1 MAVRPL
7 LRLARLSGGPC
18 CQPGAA
24 AAVSPRHVVLR
35 SRSAWGS
42 GRRRSSSAWGSGRRA
57 FSTDDDGGDGAAAAA
72 AAAAAE
78 EEEETVKKSNRE
90 LDREGTHMP
99 PPCEAWNLN
108 CPTWQSIDRDN
119 TLITPSDPDDPDDYS
134 RIVILED
141 YETDHKSLHLGRMD
155 DAAKYEM
162 FRRHREDPEGKW
174 TVERLAA
181 TYGISQP
188 RTQAILLLKT
198 WEEAERA
205 EGRVT
210 EEDDAREAAVHEA
223 HVAAVAKLLDQ
234 QQGGASSS
242 SYSSS
247 YSSGGRRG
255 GRGADADADLNAA
268 ASASA
273 VGRAGAYREDGA
285 AAARGGPLGKFRP
298 LRDDDALPAKPDPD
312 APAARTERLFTERKK
327 LEAEQDAAHLR
338 VPSRR
343 WTFVVKDTTQ
353 RAVK

>member
-1 MAVRPL
+1 M
-7 LRLARLSGGPC
+7 
-18 CQPGAA
+18 
-24 AAVSPRHVVLR
+24 
-35 SRSAWGS
+35 
-42 GRRRSSSAWGSGRRA
+42 
-57 FSTDDDGGDGAAAAA
+57 
-72 AAAAAE
+72 
-78 EEEETVKKSNRE
+78 
-90 LDREGTHMP
+90 
-99 PPCEAWNLN
+99 
-108 CPTWQSIDRDN
+108 
-119 TLITPSDPDDPDDYS
+119 
-134 RIVILED
+134 ILED

-285 AAARGGPLGKFRP
+285 AAARGGPLGSSARCATTTRCR
-298 LRDDDALPAKPDPD
+298 LPDPD
-312 APAARTERLFTERKK
+312 ALAMHGRFFTGARSSKRSRMRRTSAFLAPLDSSSKTPRSALSSETWWLVAGSDPKQPFTRRCVAAVLRQLGITALRHCDLAVSFLLWLWRSCDPLVWRRISEATRRRLTMANN
-327 LEAEQDAAHLR
+327 LGIGR
-338 VPSRR
+338 VYSRAR
-343 WTFVVKDTTQ
+343 FFFFVSGARLGGGNKDTPKTPPLTEGSL
-353 RAVK
+353 